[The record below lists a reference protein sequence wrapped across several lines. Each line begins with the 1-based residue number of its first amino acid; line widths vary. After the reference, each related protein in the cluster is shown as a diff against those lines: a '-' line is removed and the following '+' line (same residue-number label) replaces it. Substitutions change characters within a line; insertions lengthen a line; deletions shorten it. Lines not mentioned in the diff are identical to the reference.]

1 LPLYISI
8 DKIQKDE
15 GGVKAHVLYD
25 IEAQVPVFCMI
36 TPATKPNSAEIPLT
50 LYEPN
55 AYYMFNR
62 AYDSHKREAS
72 RVIQAC
78 QILR

>member
-55 AYYMFNR
+55 AYTTCSTELTTHIKEKHQESFRPVRY
-62 AYDSHKREAS
+62 
-72 RVIQAC
+72 
-78 QILR
+78 